1 LDCATIENNAN
12 SQTFVCGDEVYTA
25 IYRGDVVQ
33 IYTGFPVP
41 SYKAMDISGNVADV
55 PASIL
60 AKARLFG
67 WEMVVLGESPC
78 SGLTG
83 YVVDGVLIFDKRA
96 FADALCVEWLRHN
109 IQYIL
114 SSEADE
120 VLTLSAEP
128 GFVKSLISQ
137 TVDTEA
143 IALLKRGDNATVVA
157 IKRVRT
163 HGVNLLE
170 AAAELNAVE
179 VPA

>member
-1 LDCATIENNAN
+1 LDCATIEKNAN

-33 IYTGFPVP
+33 IYAGFPAP
-41 SYKAMDISGNVADV
+41 SYKAMDRSGDITDV

-67 WEMVVLGESPC
+67 WEMVILGESPC

-96 FADALCVEWLRHN
+96 FVDALCVEWLKLN
-109 IQYIL
+109 IQHIL

-120 VLTLSAEP
+120 VLTLPAEP
-128 GFVKSLISQ
+128 DFVESIISQ
-137 TVDTEA
+137 PVDSEV
-143 IALLKRGDNATVVA
+143 IALLKRDGDTTVVA